1 MVGNGVWDS
10 SETLPHVFREQQHG
24 SHRVPRSFDLPSRED
39 RKKKKT
45 HHQSGSPGD
54 VTGVLGE
61 VGKCFLT
68 SVQFA
73 LCNTLCIICPFLG
86 HLDILE
92 NAKTQLL
99 MRVSIFLFAVVVFVV
114 AVPMKVPS
122 SSRTAGDKKTK
133 KKRKVPG
140 QDFRLPP
147 PPPPP
152 PRSHGPGDVG
162 GVLLGLH
169 AQHSD
174 AGRAALELRLALKGV
189 VVAVG
194 GRRQQGVGAEE
205 VVEGDVAELALL
217 VGEAHVAVVG
227 AGAGGRAG
235 RVGVGGDAGGRAPGQ
250 HAGGDHGGAGSR
262 AGPQVV
268 GELVAGRRQRVD

>member
-1 MVGNGVWDS
+1 M
-10 SETLPHVFREQQHG
+10 H
-24 SHRVPRSFDLPSRED
+24 
-39 RKKKKT
+39 
-45 HHQSGSPGD
+45 
-54 VTGVLGE
+54 
-61 VGKCFLT
+61 
-68 SVQFA
+68 
-73 LCNTLCIICPFLG
+73 
-86 HLDILE
+86 
-92 NAKTQLL
+92 
-99 MRVSIFLFAVVVFVV
+99 VSIFFFAVVVVVV
-114 AVPMKVPS
+114 AVPMKVLS
-122 SSRTAGDKKTK
+122 SSRTAGDKNRKEKKTTGS
-133 KKRKVPG
+133 RFPT
-140 QDFRLPP
+140 PASSA
-147 PPPPP
+147 PP

-169 AQHSD
+169 AQHGD
-174 AGRAALELRLALKGV
+174 AGRAALELRLGLEGV

-227 AGAGGRAG
+227 AGAGGRTG

-268 GELVAGRRQRVD
+268 GELVAGRRRELIKSHFQCLESCTMCLSEALNTQTIHIITPESFRPTNRIFKISRSPVFSYLFIVYF